1 MADTRQARNRRLAAV
16 RAVKQSAAPM
26 PVRGTSK
33 ATGWKIPL
41 CFCAAILVAVAAVWG
56 WREYT
61 APPPLDINPRLM
73 EIAGQSRFDLEADR
87 QGRRYS
93 EDLIAAGRGF
103 APNHVKDQQVEK
115 VAWRALDDDRLDVV
129 VMAVQVI
136 RDPVRRD
143 RLLKSLA
150 GACMEDCAML
160 PWGVYAVRNLQ
171 QDYPAAV
178 GLARGLNERWEQCL
192 ARGTPP
198 RPTTSESFA
207 PRDTEQAVPAPAAAP
222 ADNVSGGQPD
232 VDAASPVDTAPDAA
246 ADAAPEEQT
255 SAGAYAATDSTTAAG
270 QDAMDTPGPDAGS
283 PAAADAAARP

>member
-26 PVRGTSK
+26 PVRGTTR
-33 ATGWKIPL
+33 ATGWRIPL

-56 WREYT
+56 WRKYT

-73 EIAGQSRFDLEADR
+73 EIAGQSSFDLEADR

-93 EDLIAAGRGF
+93 KDLIAAGRGF

-136 RDPVRRD
+136 RDPDRRD

-192 ARGTPP
+192 AQGTPP
-198 RPTTSESFA
+198 QPTTSESFA
-207 PRDTEQAVPAPAAAP
+207 PRDTEQAAAPAGAPAGNGSGEQPDPAAASP
-222 ADNVSGGQPD
+222 A
-232 VDAASPVDTAPDAA
+232 DTAPGAGADAA
-246 ADAAPEEQT
+246 A
-255 SAGAYAATDSTTAAG
+255 GSTAAAG
-270 QDAMDTPGPDAGS
+270 QDAMDTSDPDAGS
-283 PAAADAAARP
+283 PATADATARP